1 MLDVLGPDG
10 ALELGLV
17 LTHACNLAC
26 SYCYTGEKKRVRMTL
41 DMARR
46 ALDVGFGAIG
56 PNGRLQV
63 TFFGGEPL
71 LERDLLLSIANEARA
86 RSESAVLQ
94 MTTNGTL
101 LDAELLEALQS
112 ARVHL
117 ALSIDGTRRAH
128 EVNRPLAGGGSS
140 YDATIAALDLLLA
153 SQRPFDVIAVVDPA
167 NVSELAEGVRQ
178 LLDRG
183 VEVLTLNMNWAG
195 GWNDAALSI
204 FEKQLEEVAA
214 IFIAWLRR
222 GRFVRIEPLA
232 STVHALADGASIKA
246 ARCDA
251 GARRIAVAPS
261 GRLYPCPRAV
271 GEDTGAS
278 AIGHIDH
285 GLSLNAS
292 RTEGR
297 CHCAAVEETG
307 DARVVGPVQRRH
319 DAIVEALAKRVLD
332 VLRSEYASVHVIE
345 EERQPDAIPY

>member
-1 MLDVLGPDG
+1 MLGADG
-10 ALELGLV
+10 RLELGLV

-41 DMARR
+41 DTARR
-46 ALDVGFGAIG
+46 ALDLGFAAMG

-71 LERDLLLSIANEARA
+71 LERELLLSIADEARA
-86 RSESAVLQ
+86 RSESTVLQ

-101 LDAELLEALQS
+101 LDVELIEALQR

-128 EVNRPLAGGGSS
+128 EANRPLAGGGSS
-140 YDATIAALDLLLA
+140 WDATIAALDLLLA
-153 SQRPFDVIAVVDPA
+153 SQRPFDVISVVDPA
-167 NVSELAEGVRQ
+167 NILALAEGVRE

-183 VEVLTLNMNWAG
+183 VDSLTLNMNWAG
-195 GWNDAALSI
+195 VWNDDALTV
-204 FEKQLEEVAA
+204 FEKQLEEVGA

-232 STVHALADGASIKA
+232 STVHALADGASIEA

-251 GARRIAVAPS
+251 GRRRIAVAPS
-261 GRLYPCPRAV
+261 GRLYPCPRSV

-278 AIGHIDH
+278 AFGHLDH

-292 RTEGR
+292 NTEVR
-297 CHCAAVEETG
+297 CHCAAAEETG
-307 DARVVGPVQRRH
+307 DARTVGPVQRKH
-319 DAIVEALAKRVLD
+319 DAIVEALAKRVLE
-332 VLRSEYASVHVIE
+332 VMRSEYASVHVIE